1 MTGSKIALAAALML
15 AAWLV
20 CGCGGDGESAP
31 TASATPV
38 ESPYHD
44 VKPPEEYF
52 GLVPI
57 DLAELDE
64 LNPEYGMRSFTQQDY
79 QAALAKLRANGPE
92 ALSDEEWRLVVAV
105 SWYAYVMQAQTIK
118 YRVVEWD
125 ASSQKQRDTL
135 VEERYYQFGQ
145 AEYGLVPLLVARH
158 MVERDHSGEPSATPS
173 RETPADETIDLYELT
188 GAGGEKVIL
197 TQWERQGEQ
206 WTCQRGDAG
215 GNYVW
220 GTWLHFYPDL
230 AFVNA
235 EPAGTDVVEGR
246 PAYRLRGLQ
255 GSDGWFG
262 DLVSYWQDV
271 ETVLPSQYEYR
282 KSGPGWGDEEGNT
295 QRFTI
300 LEVNGEVDIQPP
312 NVDVPCVEEDFE
324 P

>member
-1 MTGSKIALAAALML
+1 MRKVIAMVLLATAAL
-15 AAWLV
+15 
-20 CGCGGDGESAP
+20 CGCQGEADSPTTP
-31 TASATPV
+31 TANGGGLADSL
-38 ESPYHD
+38 YHN
-44 VKPPEEYF
+44 VRPPEEYF

-57 DLAELDE
+57 DLAELNE

-79 QAALAKLRANGPE
+79 QAALAKLGANGPE

-105 SWYAYVMQAQTIK
+105 SWYAYVMQAETIK

-145 AEYGLVPLLVARH
+145 PEYGLVPLLVARH

-173 RETPADETIDLYELT
+173 RETPADETIGLYELT
-188 GAGGEKVIL
+188 GAGGETVIL
-197 TQWERQGEQ
+197 TQWERRGDQ

-220 GTWLHFYPDL
+220 GTWLHLYPDVG
-230 AFVNA
+230 FVSA
-235 EPAGTDVVEGR
+235 RRADTEIVEGR
-246 PAYRLRGLQ
+246 PAYKLRGLAKFEKE
-255 GSDGWFG
+255 S
-262 DLVSYWQDV
+262 LVPAFYWLDV
-271 ETVLPSQYEYR
+271 ETLLPIQYEYR
-282 KSGPGWGDEEGNT
+282 KTRPAHEEGNT

-312 NVDVPCVEEDFE
+312 DVDITCEEKDFE